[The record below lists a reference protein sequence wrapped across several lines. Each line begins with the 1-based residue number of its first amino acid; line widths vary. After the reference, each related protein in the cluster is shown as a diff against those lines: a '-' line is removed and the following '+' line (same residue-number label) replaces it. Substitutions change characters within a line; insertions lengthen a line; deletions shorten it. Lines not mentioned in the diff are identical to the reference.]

1 MSDASR
7 CVNWADLVI
16 PIGGDGTFLLASK
29 LIRDNTKPVF
39 GINPSVSG
47 EANVFTMPRKYTTDI
62 ESVFGKLRSGDYTL
76 LMRSRIR
83 TVMNGEGL
91 YTRPFHIHEKSR
103 TQGEK
108 RVEAL
113 IRSTQRKLADAL
125 QPRERVLPWLALNE
139 VFMGEFSAARPISL
153 IIQVA
158 GETHR
163 VRSSGVCV
171 CTGSGSR
178 SWYKSMNLRPADTV
192 QKVIEIAT
200 GKKLN
205 TEETNELLYKYHRA
219 LMYPPEDTRMT
230 YMIRELA
237 ARTRCALENCCPERQ
252 KCDTLTVKSG
262 GFDAG
267 LVIDGSMSLPFND
280 GTVAFFETRPEL
292 ALKQIVMT

>member
-1 MSDASR
+1 MDASR

-16 PIGGDGTFLLASK
+16 PVGGDGTFLLASK
-29 LIRDNTKPVF
+29 LISDNTKPVF
-39 GINPSVSG
+39 GINPSVSSG
-47 EANVFTMPRKYTTDI
+47 SNVFTLPSRYTTDI
-62 ESVFGKLRSGDYTL
+62 ESVFAKLRSGEYTF

-103 TQGEK
+103 IQGER

-113 IRSTQRKLADAL
+113 IRSTQKKIADAL
-125 QPRERVLPWLALNE
+125 QPRQRVLPWLALNE

-153 IIQVA
+153 IIHVE
-158 GETHR
+158 GEAHR

-178 SWYKSMNLRPADTV
+178 SWYKSMNLQPADTV
-192 QKVIEIAT
+192 QRVVEIAT

-205 TEETNELLYKYHRA
+205 MEETNDLLYKYHRA

-230 YMIRELA
+230 YMIRELTT
-237 ARTRCALENCCPERQ
+237 TRCVVGNCCPERQ
-252 KCDTLTVKSG
+252 KCDKLTVESG

-267 LVIDGSMSLPFND
+267 LVIDGSISLPFND
-280 GTVAFFETRPEL
+280 GTIASFEIRPEH
-292 ALKQIVMT
+292 ALKQIVLT